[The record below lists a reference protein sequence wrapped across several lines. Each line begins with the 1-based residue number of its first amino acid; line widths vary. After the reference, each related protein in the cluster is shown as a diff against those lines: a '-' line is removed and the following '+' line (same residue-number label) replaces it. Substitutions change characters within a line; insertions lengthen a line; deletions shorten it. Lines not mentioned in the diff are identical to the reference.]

1 MNAEILDQVLLPLAD
16 QFEAGN
22 PHRYS
27 FKPGHVTEYEGL
39 RECMAEL
46 VAEGS
51 VLRNSAGLFQFSQG
65 GYAKYLP
72 RIKALRTLKSSTP
85 AK

>member
-1 MNAEILDQVLLPLAD
+1 VLLPLAD
-16 QFEAGN
+16 QFEAGIPN
-22 PHRYS
+22 HWYS
-27 FKPGHVTEYEGL
+27 FKHGDPTEYEPL

-51 VLRNSAGLFQFSQG
+51 VRRDESGRFQFLQA

-72 RIKALRTLKSSTP
+72 RVQALRALRV
-85 AK
+85 

>member
-1 MNAEILDQVLLPLAD
+1 METKILDQLLLPPAD

-22 PHRYS
+22 PNHWYS
-27 FKPGHVTEYEGL
+27 FNHGDASEYEPL

-51 VLRNSAGLFQFSQG
+51 VRRSHSGHFQFSQA

-72 RIKALRTLKSSTP
+72 RIKALRTLKS
-85 AK
+85 